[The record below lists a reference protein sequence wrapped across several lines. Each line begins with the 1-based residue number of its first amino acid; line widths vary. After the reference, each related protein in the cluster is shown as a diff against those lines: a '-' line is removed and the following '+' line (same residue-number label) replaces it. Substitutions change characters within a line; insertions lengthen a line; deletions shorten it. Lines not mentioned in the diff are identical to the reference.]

1 MNAISRRIPLRL
13 TPFSIFGLL
22 LAVVGCGSIAV
33 DIRTEIISQQ
43 EIKQNIEY
51 VISGPLA
58 ELFITDG
65 KIDLDE
71 GAELADLEAIEASG
85 WDVKMEVTQID
96 GEDALRM
103 SISQTFEGEDAAEQF
118 RLAGT
123 ALSEEDTAT
132 SMIPF
137 LEITETEDE
146 VIYELRMSIEVDD
159 EASAATGDV
168 SSDPEAIPTLEP
180 LIINGTPFPDLP
192 DFSNSDT
199 VGDLGEFGDFGAE
212 IEGAFTDGL
221 QDFADSIESSF
232 EDFIT
237 MMWTVEMPGHVRESN
252 ATDEDGGLLTW
263 DLGFADLSEG
273 DDLFASSVV
282 SKNAGGSCNR

>member
-71 GAELADLEAIEASG
+71 DVELADLEAIETAG
-85 WDVKMEVTQID
+85 WDVQMEVTQID

-103 SISQTFEGEDAAEQF
+103 RISQTFKGEDAAEQF
-118 RLAGT
+118 RLAGA
-123 ALSEEDTAT
+123 ALSEEDSAT

-159 EASAATGDV
+159 EASAGPGAA
-168 SSDPEAIPTLEP
+168 SSDPEVIPTLEP

-192 DFSNSDT
+192 DFSNSDP
-199 VGDLGEFGDFGAE
+199 VGEFGDFGVE
-212 IEGAFTDGL
+212 VERAFTDGL
-221 QDFADSIESSF
+221 QDFTDALESSF

-237 MMWTVEMPGHVRESN
+237 MKWTVEMPGHVRESN
-252 ATDEDGGLLTW
+252 ATDEDGSLLTW
-263 DLGFADLSEG
+263 NLGFADLSEG